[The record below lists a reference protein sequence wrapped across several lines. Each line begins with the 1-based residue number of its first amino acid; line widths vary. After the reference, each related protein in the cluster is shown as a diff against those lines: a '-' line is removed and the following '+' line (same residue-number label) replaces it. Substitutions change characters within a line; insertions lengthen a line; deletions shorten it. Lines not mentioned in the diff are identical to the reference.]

1 MAVKKLRKQTRE
13 TQKQKWRPKQKKNNT
28 KNVQKPIAVE
38 PKPKQK
44 TLVIAQEIK
53 FARALSS
60 NDKRARERMLKNLR
74 SWLTV
79 RSKSSFAFTEAEF
92 MRLWKGLYYCMWLS
106 DKPLVQEE
114 LAESISHLIFCFES
128 LDIVLM
134 YITCTLKTLSY
145 EWFGIDHYRIDK
157 FQMLVRRILRQ
168 IFVICKKQ
176 LWNKEWVIGVASTI
190 ETILVDLKGSL
201 GFKFHVTEVY
211 MEELAKISGG
221 NISEELITEFLR
233 PFAIYLAS
241 MTDGR
246 QISHVSRHIFRYLI
260 FQSDVGLDYMDKFKA
275 WKQAGFPTG
284 NIDAMEKLELSD
296 DDNDDDEGD
305 DSEKM
310 DEDECDDKVENNQPL
325 DPRAGCVNVE
335 LPQLHFDPEQI
346 ANLIKQYK
354 FHPASTRKNR
364 KSITRLIDEFNE
376 LAKGV
381 MPIGIKEITIPSAKT
396 ADTNPKLAALKLIEF
411 EDQLHADSL
420 RHLNRKKKKKLLAAP
435 NGDIGDDILDVI
447 EVKKPRLELVADDN
461 SDDNNENEYA
471 HEEIVQNKEVESLK
485 VAVLSNKLN
494 KKSLQ
499 KELKLKNKKTKT
511 KKMRSFNESIK
522 SELMDG
528 IDDFASFK
536 STSNMLGNKKKNKQN
551 LNNSWVVS
559 SSESSSVPTEAK
571 KSKCPS
577 GITVTPNVEQSDK
590 PKEKKEKTTHNTPIN
605 KIPWL
610 HPVIKKLDTEKLNQ
624 QTPTKTPVKQTNTGS
639 SSKKRVQIALQR
651 NTAQATSEYFRQLR
665 LSPAIPFDAN
675 KKPLA
680 GVLKPSPLSSPINP
694 FYKKL

>member
-1 MAVKKLRKQTRE
+1 MYSLF
-13 TQKQKWRPKQKKNNT
+13 
-28 KNVQKPIAVE
+28 I
-38 PKPKQK
+38 
-44 TLVIAQEIK
+44 
-53 FARALSS
+53 
-60 NDKRARERMLKNLR
+60 
-74 SWLTV
+74 
-79 RSKSSFAFTEAEF
+79 
-92 MRLWKGLYYCMWLS
+92 
-106 DKPLVQEE
+106 
-114 LAESISHLIFCFES
+114 LI
-128 LDIVLM
+128 IN
-134 YITCTLKTLSY
+134 I
-145 EWFGIDHYRIDK
+145 
-157 FQMLVRRILRQ
+157 
-168 IFVICKKQ
+168 
-176 LWNKEWVIGVASTI
+176 IGYFS
-190 ETILVDLKGSL
+190 
-201 GFKFHVTEVY
+201 
-211 MEELAKISGG
+211 
-221 NISEELITEFLR
+221 
-233 PFAIYLAS
+233 
-241 MTDGR
+241 
-246 QISHVSRHIFRYLI
+246 
-260 FQSDVGLDYMDKFKA
+260 
-275 WKQAGFPTG
+275 QAGFPTG

-296 DDNDDDEGD
+296 DDEGD
-305 DSEKM
+305 DNEKM

-420 RHLNRKKKKKLLAAP
+420 RHLNRKKKKKLLAAS
-435 NGDIGDDILDVI
+435 NGDDILDVI

-471 HEEIVQNKEVESLK
+471 HEEIVHNKEVESPK

-528 IDDFASFK
+528 IDDFTSFK
-536 STSNMLGNKKKNKQN
+536 STSNMFGNKKKNKQN
-551 LNNSWVVS
+551 LNDSWVVS
-559 SSESSSVPTEAK
+559 SSESSPVATETK

-577 GITVTPNVEQSDK
+577 DITVTPNVEQSDK
-590 PKEKKEKTTHNTPIN
+590 TKEKKEKTTHNTPIN

-610 HPVIKKLDTEKLNQ
+610 HPVIKKLDTETLVRILLITIYYSLKYN
-624 QTPTKTPVKQTNTGS
+624 S
-639 SSKKRVQIALQR
+639 QI
-651 NTAQATSEYFRQLR
+651 NE
-665 LSPAIPFDAN
+665 
-675 KKPLA
+675 
-680 GVLKPSPLSSPINP
+680 
-694 FYKKL
+694 